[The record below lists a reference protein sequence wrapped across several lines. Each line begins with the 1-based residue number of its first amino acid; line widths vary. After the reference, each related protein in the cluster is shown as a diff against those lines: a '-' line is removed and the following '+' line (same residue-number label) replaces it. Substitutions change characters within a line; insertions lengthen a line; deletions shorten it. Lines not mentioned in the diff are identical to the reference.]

1 MAGRL
6 EGRGAPINRRA
17 FLAATGLGSALLLGG
32 GQRLFAATALTG
44 GDLAIGFA
52 VLSNGFGDG
61 RFTSELTLTNHG
73 KAPLPASGWAIC
85 FNAQVMPKADPAGG
99 FALEHVNGDM
109 ARLNPTEAFQPLAPG
124 ETRRIALTAE
134 DPVIAACDAPEGFF
148 LVLDPGAVAAWAEP
162 IGEPAI
168 QPFIRPEQL
177 SRGPKDK
184 VPNQTPT
191 LTFAQNA
198 GLSLL
203 PEDSVGRI
211 TPSPAEAAFHPGTLQ
226 IGRKTR
232 LRHPPSLAGEAQLL
246 QAALDTL
253 TTSHA
258 TAGTIEL
265 VLDPGLALPE
275 GIAEQGY
282 VLEIAAAGI
291 RLAGRTAQ
299 GVFHGIQSLLQ
310 LVPLAAWA
318 TPQPSLALPFC
329 RIADAPL
336 FAWRGQHFD
345 IARNFSDKRMVLR
358 LIDLLAFYKM
368 NALHLHVTDDEGW
381 RIEIPSLPELTSYGS
396 QRGFSPGER
405 EALQPALGSGP
416 VCGVGPGSGALSQRD
431 FVEILGYA
439 KARHIRVVPELDLPG
454 HARAAIRAMAAR
466 HDRLIA
472 AGKPAEEAEACLL
485 HDPEDQSHYESIQ
498 GWHDNVLCIG
508 RNSAYRFIE
517 LVVGDLAQAY
527 RQAGLTL
534 DLLHIGG
541 DEVPDGVWENSP
553 ACRRFMAEAGLS
565 TIPELQQHFFTR
577 LGRILA
583 AQGITMAG
591 WEQAALVKSGG
602 KEHLVPTDQRPG
614 FTGFVWRNLAESEQP
629 GIAEEMANAGYKVIL
644 CNADA
649 LYLDMAY
656 EKAPD
661 EPGTYWAGFTNLR
674 KVFDFQPFGRA
685 TLTAAGRA
693 NLLGLQGAL
702 WGETLRSP
710 ARVEYLLMPRLI
722 AVAERGWSPAPTGEA
737 LETAWNGFANR
748 LGQRE
753 LPRLDTML
761 GGVLYRVPVPG
772 LALVNGAVQA
782 SLDTPGLVLRCT
794 TDGSDPDAASPA
806 YAGSVPLAK
815 GQMLKAAAFTST
827 GRRGRIAVLTA

>member
-1 MAGRL
+1 
-6 EGRGAPINRRA
+6 
-17 FLAATGLGSALLLGG
+17 LAATGLGTALLLGG
-32 GQRLFAATALTG
+32 RTRLFAATALTG

-61 RFTSELTLTNHG
+61 RCTSELTLTNHG
-73 KAPLPASGWAIC
+73 TAPLPARGWAIC
-85 FNAQVMPKADPAGG
+85 FNAQVIPKADPASGV
-99 FALEHVNGDM
+99 ALDHVNGDLV
-109 ARLNPTEAFQPLAPG
+109 RLTPNEGFQPLAPG

-134 DPVIAACDAPEGFF
+134 DPIIAVCDAPEGFF
-148 LVLDPGAVAAWAEP
+148 LVLDPGGPAAAAEP
-162 IGEPAI
+162 IGEPMI
-168 QPFIRPEQL
+168 QPFTRPEQL

-184 VPNQTPT
+184 VPSQTPS

-198 GLSLL
+198 GLALL
-203 PEDSVGRI
+203 PEEAVGRI
-211 TPSPAEAAFHPGTLQ
+211 TPLPAEAVFHPGTLQ

-232 LRHPPSLAGEAQLL
+232 LRHPPALAGEAQLL
-246 QAALDTL
+246 QTALDGL
-253 TTSHA
+253 TTSDA
-258 TAGTIEL
+258 GAGTIEL
-265 VLDPGLALPE
+265 VLEPGLALPD

-282 VLEIAAAGI
+282 VLDIATAGI

-310 LVPLAAWA
+310 LVPVAAWA
-318 TPQPSLALPFC
+318 RPQPSLALPFC

-368 NALHLHVTDDEGW
+368 NALHLHLTDDEGW

-405 EALQPALGSGP
+405 AALQPALGSGP
-416 VCGVGPGSGALSQRD
+416 VCGVSPGSGALSQRD

-439 KARHIRVVPELDLPG
+439 KARHIRVIPEIDLPG
-454 HARAAIRAMAAR
+454 HARAAIKAMAAR
-466 HDRLIA
+466 HDRLLA

-508 RNSAYRFIE
+508 RDSAYRFIE
-517 LVVGDLAQAY
+517 LVVGDLAEAY
-527 RQAGLTL
+527 RQAGLVL

-565 TIPELQQHFFTR
+565 TIPALQQHFFAR

-583 AQGITMAG
+583 AQGIAMAG
-591 WEQAALVKSGG
+591 WEQAALVKSDG
-602 KEHLVPTDQRPG
+602 KEHPVPTDQRPG

-629 GIAEEMANAGYKVIL
+629 GIAEEMANAGYRTIL

-693 NLLGLQGAL
+693 NLLGIQGAL
-702 WGETLRSP
+702 WGETLRNP
-710 ARVEYLLMPRLI
+710 MLVDYLLMPRLI
-722 AVAERGWSPAPTGEA
+722 AVAERGWSPAPAGEA
-737 LETAWNGFANR
+737 REVAWTGFANR
-748 LGQRE
+748 IGQRE
-753 LPRLDTML
+753 LPRLDRM
-761 GGVLYRVPVPG
+761 GVLYRVPVPG
-772 LALVNGAVQA
+772 LALVEGAVQA

-806 YAGSVPLAK
+806 YAGPVPLAK
-815 GQMLKAAAFTST
+815 GQVLKAAAFTAT
-827 GRRGRIAVLTA
+827 GRRGRIAALTA